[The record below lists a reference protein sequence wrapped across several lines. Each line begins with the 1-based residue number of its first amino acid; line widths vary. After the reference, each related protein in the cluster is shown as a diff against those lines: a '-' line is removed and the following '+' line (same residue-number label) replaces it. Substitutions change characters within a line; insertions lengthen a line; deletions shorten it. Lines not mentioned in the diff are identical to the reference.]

1 MVEVRAGIKRQVG
14 AVVVLAL
21 TSVFVAGCARPVTC
35 DGTVTALHADPGP
48 CLRFGVSTPG
58 GSTAVDEFLTVART
72 VGKAPSV
79 VLSFSDFATAP
90 PIAGLDA
97 VSAFGADPIVTWE
110 PWRWIEGGTYDS
122 SGFALQSIVDGVHDD
137 YLYRWADELTAWGK
151 PVYLRFA
158 HEPNGTW
165 YPWSVAAGTPADVYV
180 AAWRHVHDLFAT
192 RRAHNVKWVW
202 SPNVSFLGSSSTGA
216 TYPGDDYVDVVGV
229 DGYNWGTSQPWSH
242 WIAPTD
248 LFVPT
253 MDELRRIAPGKP
265 QLVTEVG
272 SAEAGGSKSEWI
284 RNLVRMI
291 ESRRDV
297 AGFVW
302 FDHDKE
308 ADWSMAS
315 TPESAVAL
323 AEALGTRYR

>member
-1 MVEVRAGIKRQVG
+1 MPPIRGEH
-14 AVVVLAL
+14 
-21 TSVFVAGCARPVTC
+21 AR
-35 DGTVTALHADPGP
+35 
-48 CLRFGVSTPG
+48 

-202 SPNVSFLGSSSTGA
+202 SPNVSFPGSSSTGA
-216 TYPGDDYVDVVGV
+216 TYPETT
-229 DGYNWGTSQPWSH
+229 TSTW
-242 WIAPTD
+242 WVWTAT
-248 LFVPT
+248 T
-253 MDELRRIAPGKP
+253 GELRSRG
-265 QLVTEVG
+265 VTG
-272 SAEAGGSKSEWI
+272 
-284 RNLVRMI
+284 
-291 ESRRDV
+291 SRRPTSSCRPWTNC
-297 AGFVW
+297 AG
-302 FDHDKE
+302 
-308 ADWSMAS
+308 SLRGNRNS
-315 TPESAVAL
+315 
-323 AEALGTRYR
+323 